1 MQGRTCECANTDV
14 VLYSLSFISSAV
26 QIPGSYSKQENLIGA
41 KQDSNSQKK
50 YQVKLKNQNE
60 VKSALGFLVSF

>member
-1 MQGRTCECANTDV
+1 MQTQKKWCFI
-14 VLYSLSFISSAV
+14 LSFISSAV
-26 QIPGSYSKQENLIGA
+26 QIPGSYSKQENLIDT

-60 VKSALGFLVSF
+60 VKSTLGFLVSF